1 MKKFVLFLCLSSLMF
16 VSAEAQTLKD
26 ISNEEPLKEKM
37 LISPIIIGDI
47 GNETYI
53 ASTNTKFSPDT
64 KLKDLRLSK
73 YDKESLKITKTV
85 AIKGFQSKSEEGL
98 LKNAIYETTILNQE
112 SIYVFWHKSESRSNK
127 FILQVFDKD
136 LNEIQKPKIIYEL
149 PEKSNLY
156 TQSQFFALFSPD
168 GTKIIIGG
176 EEQPV
181 ENENL
186 KMQYKVFDSNFEVL
200 YSNRTTLPF
209 KVNYLS
215 TPTKIACEYLMNNK
229 GDLFFNSDIV
239 INDGSKTKKSGLL
252 FGAVNSETG
261 ELNYKNISL
270 GNKKTTSIICLT
282 DNDTLTFYGTCVS
295 QLNGKNKYEIFS
307 LRTDVKYLEPQG
319 EVAFSNIDFDKIKY
333 TDFKKAKGLQT
344 IQERAG
350 NLMTSKGLII
360 SSFIQTADEGIIFTL
375 QSNLVDPWESP
386 ENQKYMSREPTG
398 IHFLKLNKSNEIE
411 WISSTSNQLQHNN
424 KIEKDGAEHY
434 TVLQKNLYEDYQ
446 IFKFDEQK
454 GIRDPKI
461 IKNDYDGL
469 LLHQVDGDLYYLK
482 LKSKIKSGAKVG
494 KIISIVFTPV
504 LIGIIPL
511 VIFAMQKRHYVYFGK
526 FEFVK

>member
-1 MKKFVLFLCLSSLMF
+1 MKKIILFLCLSILMI
-16 VSAEAQTLKD
+16 VSAESQTLKD
-26 ISNEEPLKEKM
+26 ICNEEPLKEKI
-37 LISPIIIGDI
+37 LISPVIIGDI
-47 GNETYI
+47 GDETYI
-53 ASTNTKFSPDT
+53 ASTNTKYSPDD
-64 KLKDLRLSK
+64 KLKNLRLSK
-73 YDKESLKITKTV
+73 YNRESLKMTKTIAV
-85 AIKGFQSKSEEGL
+85 KGFQSEREEGL
-98 LKNAIYETTILNQE
+98 LKNAIYETTILNHG
-112 SIYVFWHKSESRSNK
+112 SIYVFWHKNESKSNK

-215 TPTKIACEYLMNNK
+215 TPKKIACEYLMNNK
-229 GDLFFNSDIV
+229 GDLFFNSDIL

-261 ELNYKNISL
+261 ELNYKNIAL
-270 GNKKTTSIICLT
+270 ENKKVTSVVYQT
-282 DNDTLTFYGTCVS
+282 SNDTLTFHGTCVS
-295 QLNGKNKYEIFS
+295 QINKKNKYELFTFK
-307 LRTDVKYLEPQG
+307 TDAKYLEPLN
-319 EVAFSNIDFDKIKY
+319 EISFSNIDFDKIKY

-344 IQERAG
+344 IHERAG

-360 SSFIQTADEGIIFTL
+360 SSFIETADGGLIFTL
-375 QSNLVDPWESP
+375 QSNIVDPWISP
-386 ENQKYMSREPTG
+386 EDQQYITREPTG
-398 IHFLKLNKSNEIE
+398 IHFLKLNNSNEIE
-411 WISSTSNQLQHNN
+411 WISSTQNHIQQNN
-424 KIEKDGAEHY
+424 KIEKDGDQYY
-434 TVLQKNLYEDYQ
+434 TVLQNAVSEDYQ
-446 IFKFDEQK
+446 IFKVDDRK
-454 GIRDPKI
+454 VINDPKI
-461 IKNDYDGL
+461 IKNEYDGL
-469 LLHQVDGDLYYLK
+469 LLHQVDDVFYYLK
-482 LKSKIKSGAKVG
+482 LKNKIKSGAKVG

-504 LIGIIPL
+504 LIGIMPL
-511 VIFAMQKRHYVYFGK
+511 ILFTLQKRHFVYFGNLK
-526 FEFVK
+526 IKP